1 MAKHIKITTVS
12 GSGTD
17 GNNLK
22 NLYFEESGDGY
33 NLFAPTHP
41 NPTQLN
47 TTLINPNIPS
57 SCTFSF
63 ALPGTT
69 TPTYTITVT
78 AFPVMTVTGSW
89 SDSDQVS
96 IKDNPGSGTFQAQA
110 SGTGPM
116 AGEVA
121 AASAK

>member
-1 MAKHIKITTVS
+1 MARHIKITTVN

-41 NPTQLN
+41 TPTQLN
-47 TTLINPNIPS
+47 STLINPSVPS

-69 TPTYTITVT
+69 EPTYTITVT
-78 AFPVMTVTGSW
+78 AFPVMTVTGTW
-89 SDSDQVS
+89 SDDDQLK
-96 IKDNPGSGTFQAQA
+96 IKDTPGSGTFQAQA
-110 SGTGPM
+110 GGTGPI
-116 AGEVA
+116 AHEA
-121 AASAK
+121 TAASAK